1 MQASREE
8 IADFRRFLYWFAI
21 FVLAGIVLAVTFV
34 LIVDPY
40 DQYRLIAR
48 PGFNLVKPG
57 LARYQNEL
65 KLTKA
70 VRLNPD
76 VLILGHSRAE
86 VGLDPEAA
94 ALVRRGLSAYN
105 LAIPGSGIANARKQM
120 EYLLQNGIRPKVI
133 ILGMEFLDFMQ
144 ASPRKDVPIALNHGS
159 VASSSANPW
168 FWHFDT
174 LFSLASLSD
183 AVRTLLI
190 QHNQEV
196 ETITSR
202 GFNPLKQY
210 RPIARNE
217 GYYGLF
223 QQRAQENAQVYLK
236 KSAGALVLDDFAHL
250 QAILDIAVELGSE
263 VKLII
268 YPYHAQILVLFEETG
283 LWPDFEDWK
292 KSLMKE
298 IAVTLSRHPGAN
310 IALFDFSG
318 YGSYNCE
325 GIPAKGDR
333 TTATKWYWEAGHFK
347 GELGAIVL
355 ESVLSS
361 SDGSVKSGNLH
372 TVASEHMFGFQLD
385 ESTSTANSR
394 RISGERSHCSQ
405 DHPEL
410 FRDTASLVAEVR
422 RAQGSKKIP

>member
-1 MQASREE
+1 MQASMEE

-21 FVLAGIVLAVTFV
+21 FVLAGIVLVVTFV
-34 LIVDPY
+34 LMVDPY
-40 DQYRLIAR
+40 DQYRLVAR

-65 KLTKA
+65 KLAKT
-70 VRLNPD
+70 VRMNPD

-86 VGLDPEAA
+86 VGLDPAAA

-120 EYLLQNGIRPKVI
+120 EHLLQKGSRPKVI

-144 ASPRKDVPIALNHGS
+144 ASPRNDASVALNHSGATS
-159 VASSSANPW
+159 PSANPW

-174 LFSLASLSD
+174 LFSLASVSD

-190 QHNQEV
+190 QHEQEA

-210 RPIARNE
+210 HPMARNE
-217 GYYGLF
+217 GYYSLF
-223 QQRAQENAQVYLK
+223 QQRAQENAKVYLK
-236 KSAGALVLDDFAHL
+236 KSAGSLVLDDFAHL
-250 QAILDIAVELGSE
+250 QAILDIAAGLGSE

-283 LWPDFEDWK
+283 LWQDFEDWK
-292 KSLMKE
+292 KVLTKE
-298 IAVTLSRHPGAN
+298 IAAARVQHNGAN

-325 GIPAKGDR
+325 RIPPKGDR
-333 TTATKWYWEAGHFK
+333 TSTTEWYWEAGHFK
-347 GELGAIVL
+347 GELGAIML
-355 ESVLSS
+355 ESLLSS
-361 SDGSVKSGNLH
+361 EESVKSRNFH
-372 TVASEHMFGFQLD
+372 AITSEDVFGFQLD
-385 ESTSTANSR
+385 ESTNAANSR
-394 RISGERSHCSQ
+394 RISRERSHCKQ
-405 DHPEL
+405 NHPEL
-410 FRDTASLVAEVR
+410 FTGAASLVAEVR
-422 RAQGSKKIP
+422 RLQPETKTP

>member
-1 MQASREE
+1 MMEE
-8 IADFRRFLYWFAI
+8 IADFRRFLYRFAI
-21 FVLAGIVLAVTFV
+21 FFLAGIVLVVIFV

-65 KLTKA
+65 KLAKA
-70 VRLNPD
+70 VRTNPD

-86 VGLDPEAA
+86 VGLDPEAT
-94 ALVRRGLSAYN
+94 ALVERGLSAYN

-120 EYLLQNGIRPKVI
+120 EYLRQNGIKPKVI

-144 ASPRKDVPIALNHGS
+144 ASPRKDVPLAINHSGVTS
-159 VASSSANPW
+159 PANPW

-174 LFSLASLSD
+174 LFSLASVSD

-210 RPIARNE
+210 HPMARNE
-217 GYYGLF
+217 GYYSLF
-223 QQRAQENAQVYLK
+223 QQRAQENAKVYLK
-236 KSAGALVLDDFAHL
+236 KSAGSLVLDDFAHL
-250 QAILDIAVELGSE
+250 RAIFDIAAELGSE

-283 LWPDFEDWK
+283 LWSAFENWK
-292 KSLMKE
+292 KILTKE
-298 IAVTLSRHPGAN
+298 IAATHTRHTRAN
-310 IALFDFSG
+310 IVLFDFSG
-318 YGSYNCE
+318 YGNYNCE
-325 GIPAKGDR
+325 KIPARGDR
-333 TTATKWYWEAGHFK
+333 TSTTEWYWEAGHFK
-347 GELGAIVL
+347 GGLGAILL
-355 ESVLSS
+355 ELLLSS
-361 SDGSVKSGNLH
+361 ADGSGKSRNFH
-372 TVASEHMFGFQLD
+372 AIASEDMFGFQLD
-385 ESTSTANSR
+385 ESTNAANSR
-394 RISGERSHCSQ
+394 RISDERSHCKQ
-405 DHPEL
+405 NHPEL
-410 FRDTASLVAEVR
+410 FTDTAFLVAEIR
-422 RAQGSKKIP
+422 RLQDEKKTP

>member
-1 MQASREE
+1 MQASMEE

-21 FVLAGIVLAVTFV
+21 SVLAGIVLTVTFV
-34 LIVDPY
+34 LMVDPY

-65 KLTKA
+65 KLAKA
-70 VRLNPD
+70 VRMNPD

-120 EYLLQNGIRPKVI
+120 EYLRQNGIRPKVI

-144 ASPRKDVPIALNHGS
+144 APSKNNVS
-159 VASSSANPW
+159 VATNHSNVASPAANPW

-174 LFSLASLSD
+174 LFSLASVSD

-190 QHNQEV
+190 QHDQEV

-210 RPIARNE
+210 RPIARDE
-217 GYYGLF
+217 GYYSLF
-223 QQRAQENAQVYLK
+223 QQRAQENAKVYLK
-236 KSAGALVLDDFAHL
+236 KSAGSLVLDDFAHL
-250 QAILDIAVELGSE
+250 RAILDIAAELGSE

-268 YPYHAQILVLFEETG
+268 YPYHAQTLALFEETG
-283 LWPDFEDWK
+283 LWPAFEEWK
-292 KSLMKE
+292 KVITKE
-298 IAVTLSRHPGAN
+298 IVAARTQYSGAN

-325 GIPAKGDR
+325 KIPARGDR
-333 TTATKWYWEAGHFK
+333 TSTTEWYWEAGHFK
-347 GELGAIVL
+347 GELGAIML
-355 ESVLSS
+355 ESLLPLSE
-361 SDGSVKSGNLH
+361 GSVKPHNFH
-372 TVASEHMFGFQLD
+372 VVASEDVFGFHLD
-385 ESTSTANSR
+385 ESTNAANTL
-394 RISGERSHCSQ
+394 RISRERSQCKQ
-405 DHPEL
+405 NHPEL
-410 FRDTASLVAEVR
+410 FTDAASLVAEAR
-422 RAQGSKKIP
+422 HLQPETKTP

>member
-1 MQASREE
+1 MEE
-8 IADFRRFLYWFAI
+8 SADFRQFLHRFAT
-21 FVLAGIVLAVTFV
+21 FVLAGTVLVVAFV

-40 DQYRLIAR
+40 DQYRLVVR

-65 KLTKA
+65 KLAKVA
-70 VRLNPD
+70 GMRPD

-94 ALVRRGLSAYN
+94 ALARQGLSAYN
-105 LAIPGSGIANARKQM
+105 LAIPGSGIANARQQM

-144 ASPRKDVPIALNHGS
+144 APSSVDVPGALNHSS
-159 VASSSANPW
+159 VASPSVNPW

-174 LFSLASLSD
+174 LFSLASVGD

-190 QHNQEV
+190 QDNPEV

-210 RPIARNE
+210 HAMARNE
-217 GYYGLF
+217 GYYSLF
-223 QQRAQENAQVYLK
+223 QQRAQENTRVYLK
-236 KSAGALVLDDFAHL
+236 KSSGSLALDDFAHL
-250 QAILDIAVELGSE
+250 QAILDIAGEWGSE

-283 LWPDFEDWK
+283 LWPAFEDWK
-292 KSLMKE
+292 KVLAKE
-298 IAVTLSRHPGAN
+298 LVVARNRHPRAN

-318 YGSYNCE
+318 YGNYNCE
-325 GIPAKGDR
+325 KIPARGDR
-333 TTATKWYWEAGHFK
+333 ASTTEWYWEAGHFK
-347 GELGAIVL
+347 GELGAVLL

-361 SDGSVKSGNLH
+361 PDSSLRAENFH
-372 TVASEHMFGFQLD
+372 TIASKETFGFQLD
-385 ESTSTANSR
+385 ESTSIANSQ
-394 RISGERSHCSQ
+394 RISRERLYCRQ
-405 DHPEL
+405 TYPEL
-410 FRDTASLVAEVR
+410 FTDAASLVAEAR
-422 RAQGSKKIP
+422 RFQAEKKTP